1 MNKLPAGWKLSQLEE
16 LATVERG
23 KFSARPRND
32 PKFFDGDVPFVQ
44 TGDVS
49 AAGTYLVSHK
59 QTLNELGK
67 TVSKTFPRGS
77 ILITIAANI
86 GETAITTYEVACPD
100 SVVAIIPKPA
110 KAHVFW
116 LKKVLETLKDDLDS
130 KATQNA
136 QKNIN
141 LEVLRPLEIVTPP
154 IEEQTKIAQILSTWD
169 KAIATSERLL
179 ANSQQQKQA
188 LLEPLLSGSK
198 RFAGYPTWTR
208 TAFSK
213 LLTESRLPGSNGE
226 IAKKI
231 TVKLYGKGVFAKDEK
246 RIGSESTKYYRRR
259 AGQFIYSKLDFLNG
273 AFGIIPEHL
282 DGYEST
288 LDLPAFDFSELVEP
302 AWLLQYVSRE
312 EFYTA
317 QLGLANGGRKARR
330 VNPADLLGIEILLP
344 SLPEQQKIAQ
354 VLSTADA
361 EIANLQAQLDKLKLE
376 KKALMQQLLTGKR
389 RVRLD
394 DEEEDMAP
402 IRRVG

>member
-1 MNKLPAGWKLSQLEE
+1 MNNLPAGWKLSRLEE

-32 PKFFDGDVPFVQ
+32 PKFFGGDIPFVQ
-44 TGDVS
+44 TGEVS
-49 AAGTYLVSHK
+49 AAGTYLVNHK

-67 TVSKTFPRGS
+67 TVSKVFPKDS

-141 LEVLRPLEIVTPP
+141 LEVLRPLEIATPP
-154 IEEQTKIAQILSTWD
+154 IEEQTKIAQILSAWD
-169 KAIATSERLL
+169 KAITTTERLL

-188 LLEPLLSGSK
+188 LMQQLLTGQK
-198 RFAGYPTWTR
+198 RFAGFTDSWSHESFESLVEINYGKSPKDIPKEGEFPIIGTGGVVGNTSIPLHSKPAVVIGRKGTIDKPVFVTTPFWAID
-208 TAFSK
+208 TAFYCCPKPKCDIQWFYYICSNINLK
-213 LLTESRLPGSNGE
+213 TYNEASGVPSLSRE
-226 IAKKI
+226 
-231 TVKLYGKGVFAKDEK
+231 TLYGISVK
-246 RIGSESTKYYRRR
+246 T
-259 AGQFIYSKLDFLNG
+259 
-273 AFGIIPEHL
+273 P
-282 DGYEST
+282 
-288 LDLPAFDFSELVEP
+288 P
-302 AWLLQYVSRE
+302 
-312 EFYTA
+312 
-317 QLGLANGGRKARR
+317 
-330 VNPADLLGIEILLP
+330 
-344 SLPEQQKIAQ
+344 LPEQQKIAQ

-361 EIANLQAQLDKLKLE
+361 EITNLQAQLAKLKLE
-376 KKALMQQLLTGKR
+376 KKALMQQLLTGQR

-394 DEEEDMAP
+394 DELEEEP
-402 IRRVG
+402 QIRRVG

>member
-1 MNKLPAGWKLSQLEE
+1 MNKLPAGWQIK
-16 LATVERG
+16 TVKDVCTLQNGNGFKPSEWSDAGLPIIRIQNLNG
-23 KFSARPRND
+23 SKDFNYFAGE
-32 PKFFDGDVPFVQ
+32 PKPSWLISPGEILF
-44 TGDVS
+44 
-49 AAGTYLVSHK
+49 AWAGTRGISFGPFIWTGPQGVLNQHIFRTTPSDAVDRDWLYYSLK
-59 QTLNELGK
+59 QLTFEIEGKAHGFKATLLH
-67 TVSKTFPRGS
+67 VSKGDIEKQRLLVPPHHEQ
-77 ILITIAANI
+77 IQIARI
-86 GETAITTYEVACPD
+86 VA
-100 SVVAIIPKPA
+100 
-110 KAHVFW
+110 
-116 LKKVLETLKDDLDS
+116 
-130 KATQNA
+130 
-136 QKNIN
+136 
-141 LEVLRPLEIVTPP
+141 
-154 IEEQTKIAQILSTWD
+154 TWD
-169 KAIATSERLL
+169 KAIATTERLL

-188 LLEPLLSGSK
+188 LLEPLLSGRK
-198 RFAGYPTWTR
+198 RFAGYPAWTR

-213 LLTESRLPGSNGE
+213 LLSESRLPGSNGE

-330 VNPADLLGIEILLP
+330 VNPADLLGIEIPLP
-344 SLPEQQKIAQ
+344 SRPEQQKIAQ
-354 VLSTADA
+354 VLFTADA

-394 DEEEDMAP
+394 DEEEDLAP